1 MKIRMKNYFLLCT
14 LALFVSS
21 ACSRKTTPPAS
32 GNTNAKIVYP
42 DKNKPNTGT
51 TPVTP
56 AIPDTA
62 ATVPATT
69 NEKILVILDK
79 GGRLAVSSK
88 SVPPY
93 VLANNRVLPVSTPLT
108 ATQRSNLLARHRVLV
123 PLALYVPEAKATQS
137 AKGAYYRYQNKF
149 WYWKKADGFFY
160 LDEIYYK

>member
-1 MKIRMKNYFLLCT
+1 MKNYVLRCT
-14 LALFVSS
+14 LVLIIFS

-32 GNTNAKIVYP
+32 GNTNAQIVYP
-42 DKNKPNTGT
+42 NKTKPGT

-56 AIPDTA
+56 AIPDTT
-62 ATVPATT
+62 TVPITT

-93 VLANNRVLPVSTPLT
+93 VLANNKVLPANAPIT
-108 ATQRSNLLARHRVLV
+108 ATQRSNMLARHHVLL
-123 PLALYVPEAKATQS
+123 PLALYVPDAKASKS
-137 AKGAYYRYQNKF
+137 AKGDYYRYQNKF

-160 LDEIYYK
+160 LDDIYYK